1 MQAVV
6 LSSGGLDSSLTM
18 HLLKKQGI
26 EVYPLHI
33 NYGQLAEPKEWTACR
48 KMCSDL
54 GIRPPERMDLSGLR
68 IFPSGLVNP
77 NLDIHDD
84 AFLPTRNLIF
94 LVAGGGY
101 AYSKGLDAV
110 VIGLVANPIFPDQTP
125 SFVARAEDAVAEA
138 LGRRIKVLA
147 PLIQLDKREVI
158 LLAEAQGLNLGLAY
172 YCHRGGEEPC
182 GVCISC
188 KERIAAEK
196 SVREARVGKEGGK
209 RGRGTVG
216 QKGRIG

>member
-1 MQAVV
+1 MQVVV

-18 HLLKKQGI
+18 FLLKGQEI

-33 NYGQLAEPKEWTACR
+33 NYGQLAEAKEWTSSKRVCR
-48 KMCSDL
+48 AL
-54 GIRPPERMDLSGLR
+54 GIRPPERIDLSGLR
-68 IFPSGLVNP
+68 MFPSGLVNSK
-77 NLDIHDD
+77 LDIHDD

-94 LVAGGGY
+94 LVVGAGY

-125 SFVARAEDAVAEA
+125 VFVARAEDAISEA
-138 LGRRIKVLA
+138 LGRRVKILA

-158 LLAEAQGLNLGLAY
+158 LLAEKHGLDVSLTY
-172 YCHRGGEEPC
+172 YCHRGSDRPC

-188 KERIAAEK
+188 KERIAAER
-196 SVREARVGKEGGK
+196 SIERGQVGNEAKQS
-209 RGRGTVG
+209 RGRASTVLG
-216 QKGRIG
+216 DPR

>member
-48 KMCSDL
+48 QMCSDL
-54 GIRPPERMDLSGLR
+54 GIRPPECMDLSGLR
-68 IFPSGLVNP
+68 MFPSGLVNP

-94 LVAGGGY
+94 LVVGAGY

-125 SFVARAEDAVAEA
+125 AFVARAEDAIAEA
-138 LGRRIKVLA
+138 LGHRVKVLA
-147 PLIQLDKREVI
+147 PLIRLDKREVI
-158 LLAEAQGLNLGLAY
+158 LLAEAHGLNLGLAY
-172 YCHRGGEEPC
+172 YCHRGGEKPC

-188 KERIAAEK
+188 RERIAAEK
-196 SVREARVGKEGGK
+196 SVQGAQLGKEAGK
-209 RGRGTVG
+209 RGRGTARRKRG
-216 QKGRIG
+216 MG